1 MSANSSNLKRIS
13 SRPLKRNNYATAR
26 ARMLEEQ
33 LIPRGVTDSQVLTA
47 MGNVPRHLFV
57 EDALQSQAYG
67 DYALPIGSG
76 QTISQPY
83 IVGLMTEALNLRPEH
98 VVLEIGT
105 GSGYQTAVLSQL
117 CAKVYTVERLKPL
130 FVKARRLF
138 DQLHY
143 LNVVCK
149 LDDGTI
155 GWPAYAPFNAII
167 VTAAG
172 PVLPSALLTQLA
184 DPGTMVIPVGN
195 RQSQKLMVVRKR
207 DGVVT
212 EEDIEDVRFVRLI
225 GQQGW
230 QP

>member
-1 MSANSSNLKRIS
+1 
-13 SRPLKRNNYATAR
+13 
-26 ARMLEEQ
+26 MLEEQ
-33 LIPRGVTDSQVLTA
+33 IIPRGVTDSKVIAA
-47 MGNVPRHLFV
+47 MGRVPRHLFV

-83 IVGLMTEALNLRPEH
+83 IVGLMTQALNLTPKH
-98 VVLEIGT
+98 IVLEIGT

-130 FVKARRLF
+130 FIKARKLF
-138 DQLHY
+138 DKLHY

-149 LDDGTI
+149 LDDGTT
-155 GWPAYAPFNAII
+155 GWPAYAPYDAII

-172 PVLPSALLTQLA
+172 PVLPAALLSQLA
-184 DPGTMVIPVGN
+184 DPGTMVIPVGS
-195 RQSQKLMVVRKR
+195 RHSQKLMVVRKR
-207 DGVVT
+207 DGVIT
-212 EEDIEDVRFVRLI
+212 EEEIEDVRFVRLI

-230 QP
+230 